1 MGFETCGPN
10 EAMVV
15 SGCGKSEPETIC
27 GGRAWVWPI
36 VQKVQ
41 RLSLNAMTLQIKSV
55 SVNTKQGVPISCI
68 GIAQIKIGSE
78 DKDLLNRACMHFLG
92 KNEEEIRHIA
102 LETMEGH
109 QRAIMGTMTVEEI
122 YQDRKSFSE
131 QVFEVSITDMHTMG
145 ITVVSYTL
153 KDIHDNHDY
162 LASLGRG
169 QTALV
174 KRDARKGEAEAKMN
188 SAIKESHAEKE
199 RMESKFENDTAI
211 AESQRDFDLR
221 KAMNDQEIQTQ
232 KAISDLATKLQE
244 ALTKQQVKNA
254 EMEVKMIERKRQI
267 ELQDQEILRKQKEL
281 EARVK
286 KPAEAEKYKLE
297 VEAEAT
303 RLRMVLEAE
312 AEAEQLRLQGEAKA
326 YAIQEKAKAEA
337 DQMRKKAAA
346 WNKYKDAAIVDM
358 VLETLPKI
366 AEEIADPLAQ
376 SGKITMVCTGNGE
389 IGASRLTG
397 EILDVVARLPK
408 VVESMT
414 GHKLAS
420 Y

>member
-1 MGFETCGPN
+1 
-10 EAMVV
+10 
-15 SGCGKSEPETIC
+15 
-27 GGRAWVWPI
+27 
-36 VQKVQ
+36 
-41 RLSLNAMTLQIKSV
+41 
-55 SVNTKQGVPISCI
+55 
-68 GIAQIKIGSE
+68 
-78 DKDLLNRACMHFLG
+78 
-92 KNEEEIRHIA
+92 
-102 LETMEGH
+102 
-109 QRAIMGTMTVEEI
+109 
-122 YQDRKSFSE
+122 
-131 QVFEVSITDMHTMG
+131 VSITDMHTMG